1 MPTTLAAAG
10 VMIVLL
16 VPGIIG
22 ESIYSRV
29 TKSDNSGKE
38 IIVILRVVMVSVLG
52 LILYMIAAKLC
63 HLPEPA
69 FLTPEAYT
77 RAGAMNLSNNLF
89 GEVILPYMGHI
100 AGGVIVGVAGVPLSV
115 MIRVIFRQ
123 PRYGSAWDFFCLS
136 MAQTRKGV
144 GRWVQVQLIDG
155 RLLIG
160 ILSGFD
166 AYDKEGERDVILGEP
181 EYWSEEANCYIV
193 YPVQSIFLPAR
204 QVYSI
209 SVLYD
214 PTLDVRV
221 TKVPDEIL
229 PPTDNTDEESL

>member
-10 VMIVLL
+10 VMIGLL

-38 IIVILRVVMVSVLG
+38 IIVVLRVVMVSVLG
-52 LILYMIAAKLC
+52 LILYTTVAKLC
-63 HLPEPA
+63 HWPEPA
-69 FLTPEAYT
+69 FLAPET
-77 RAGAMNLSNNLF
+77 FTQAGAVNLSNNLL

-100 AGGVIVGVAGVPLSV
+100 VGGVIVGAAGVPLDV
-115 MIRVIFRQ
+115 MVRVIFQQ
-123 PRYGSAWDFFCLS
+123 PRYGSAWDFFSIS
-136 MAQTRKGV
+136 MAQTRHGV

-166 AYDKEGERDVILGEP
+166 AYDKEGERDVVLGEP
-181 EYWSEEANCYIV
+181 EYWSEEANAYIV
-193 YPVQSIFLPAR
+193 YPVQSIFLPGR

-229 PPTDNTDEESL
+229 PPIDNANEESH